1 MKDDNFIIN
10 VKIGGFRLPL
20 NISRKDEEI
29 YRNAE
34 KAVNK
39 LLLEYQQKYN
49 QRSAE
54 EILSLVAYQLA
65 VALSKKE
72 IVQDM
77 SPVVERIEQLDKE
90 LEKILSGSKE

>member
-20 NISRKDEEI
+20 NILRKDEEL

-34 KAVNK
+34 KKVNK

-49 QRSAE
+49 QRSSE
-54 EILSLVAYQLA
+54 EILSIVAYQLA
-65 VALSKKE
+65 VALSKRDFF
-72 IVQDM
+72 QDTT
-77 SPVVERIEQLDKE
+77 PVVEKIQQLDKE
-90 LEKILSGSKE
+90 LERILSGEK

>member
-20 NISRKDEEI
+20 NIPRRDEEV

-34 KAVNK
+34 KTVNK
-39 LLLEYQQKYN
+39 ILLEYQQKYN

-54 EILSLVAYQLA
+54 EILSIVAYQLA

-72 IVQDM
+72 IVQDTT
-77 SPVVERIEQLDKE
+77 PIVEKIEQLDKE
-90 LEKILSGSKE
+90 LENILSGQQ